1 MNPSESS
8 LEITLP
14 ATREAPSMARDALW
28 KMPEAAPRL
37 STRGPDLELLVS
49 ELVTNSVRHAGLPT
63 SGPISMRVAIEAG
76 YLRIEV
82 SDPGKGFT
90 LPGPVESDGVAES
103 GWGLKLVD
111 RLADGW
117 GMARTDAGVTTVWF
131 EMHL

>member
-1 MNPSESS
+1 M
-8 LEITLP
+8 EITLP
-14 ATREAPSMARDALW
+14 ATREAPSMARDALR
-28 KMPEAAPRL
+28 KIPEAAPCL
-37 STRGPDLELLVS
+37 HKRGPDLELLVS

-63 SGPISMRVAIEAG
+63 SGLISMHVAIQAG

-90 LPGPVESDGVAES
+90 LLTAGEPREVAES
-103 GWGLKLVD
+103 GWGLKLVE

-117 GMARTDAGVTTVWF
+117 GMARTYAGVTTVWF

>member
-14 ATREAPSMARDALW
+14 ATHEAPSMARDALW
-28 KMPEAAPRL
+28 KMPEAAPCL
-37 STRGPDLELLVS
+37 HKRGPDLELLVS

-63 SGPISMRVAIEAG
+63 SGPISMHVAIQAG

-90 LPGPVESDGVAES
+90 VPSAVKPGDVAES

-117 GMARTDAGVTTVWF
+117 GMARTDAGVTIVWF